1 MAEDRN
7 AKTQL
12 IVEDITAK
20 IKSQNEI
27 IGFNTTSILQPRL
40 DDVSELIDAYNPS
53 IQGLDSKIVSIGQSI
68 NQLKDEIITLVTNA
82 VGTSTEFY
90 CGIAST
96 GPGGR
101 CFVSTDGGD
110 DGGWAGGISTCLD
123 GYTSEYY
130 DTVTS
135 RIWAFSSTSS
145 NPFVPSA
152 KILSSATN
160 TFGVGVGTFLFV
172 TQSNSSYS
180 AGARVSLG
188 SSSSCQATQTEI
200 DRKDGE
206 ISVLRSEIT
215 GWVSVRNKVSQERTT
230 YELQKW
236 GLERSQTQAQEEK
249 DRLAGVLTAFNDS
262 LYSNQF
268 IKPETADPTVD
279 QTVQDTDVPSDSPAG
294 VGTGGVG
301 VASTSLRLQIQYNNV
316 NVGLAITTLNFE
328 GIGISSVQ
336 TDSLLGITTVTA
348 DGDTDGG
355 NF

>member
-27 IGFNTTSILQPRL
+27 VGFNTTSVLQPRL
-40 DDVSELIDAYNPS
+40 NDVNELIDAYNPS

-68 NQLKDEIITLVTNA
+68 NQLKDEIITLITDA
-82 VGTSTEFY
+82 VGLSTVNT

-96 GPGGR
+96 GPSGV
-101 CFVSTDGGD
+101 CTS
-110 DGGWAGGISTCLD
+110 WSGGISTCLV
-123 GYTSEYY
+123 GYTPEYY

-135 RIWAFSSTSS
+135 RVWAFSSTSS

-188 SSSSCQATQTEI
+188 SSSSCQSTQTEI

-215 GWVSVRNKVSQERTT
+215 GWISVRNKVSQERTT

-268 IKPETADPTVD
+268 VKQETADPTVD

-294 VGTGGVG
+294 GGAGAVGVG
-301 VASTSLRLQIQYNNV
+301 STSLRLQIQYNNV

-328 GIGISSVQ
+328 GVGISSVQ

>member
-1 MAEDRN
+1 MAQDRN

-12 IVEDITAK
+12 IIDDITEK
-20 IKSQNEI
+20 IRRQDEI
-27 IGFNTTSILQPRL
+27 IGVNTTSVLQPRL
-40 DDVSELIDAYNPS
+40 DVVNELIDAYDPA

-68 NQLKDEIITLVTNA
+68 NQLKDEIIVLITNA
-82 VGTSTEFY
+82 VGPGTTGCYAGVNTS
-90 CGIAST
+90 CGIGTSMVGVT
-96 GPGGR
+96 TVTP
-101 CFVSTDGGD
+101 
-110 DGGWAGGISTCLD
+110 WNGGISTCLF
-123 GYTSEYY
+123 GYTPEYY

-152 KILSSATN
+152 KILSNATN
-160 TFGVGVGTFLFV
+160 TFGVGLGTFIFV

-188 SSSSCQATQTEI
+188 SSLSCQATQTEI

-215 GWVSVRNKVSQERTT
+215 GWISVRNKASEERTT

-268 IKPETADPTVD
+268 LKPETADPTVD
-279 QTVQDTDVPSDSPAG
+279 QTVQDTDVPEDTPAG
-294 VGTGGVG
+294 GGGGVG
-301 VASTSLRLQIQYNNV
+301 VGSTSLLQLQIQYNNI

-328 GIGISSVQ
+328 GIGISSVR
-336 TDSLLGITTVTA
+336 TDSLLGITTVSA
-348 DGDTDGG
+348 AGDTDGG
-355 NF
+355 VF